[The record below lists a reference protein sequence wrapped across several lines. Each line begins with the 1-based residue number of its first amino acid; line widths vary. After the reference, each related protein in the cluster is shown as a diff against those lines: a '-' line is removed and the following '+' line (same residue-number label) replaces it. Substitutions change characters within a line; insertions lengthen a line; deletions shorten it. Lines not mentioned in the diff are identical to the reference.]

1 MTTKPSPKKA
11 PKSRRSRPETETVGE
26 QPAES
31 PSLLKDRRF
40 LGALLFLA
48 AVAVFSAG
56 FAVGHAV
63 GEDDSTVGGD
73 RQRARPGVVVAP
85 PAEGNGYL
93 GVAGTNARGL
103 AGALILDVMPG
114 SPADDAGFE
123 SGDLVVAAGDRD
135 VPSMEA
141 LARIV
146 RAAERGTSMEFTV
159 LRGDLLLTLA
169 AEIGARPP
177 EPFPPHPLPGG

>member
-1 MTTKPSPKKA
+1 
-11 PKSRRSRPETETVGE
+11 
-26 QPAES
+26 
-31 PSLLKDRRF
+31 
-40 LGALLFLA
+40 
-48 AVAVFSAG
+48 
-56 FAVGHAV
+56 
-63 GEDDSTVGGD
+63 
-73 RQRARPGVVVAP
+73 
-85 PAEGNGYL
+85 
-93 GVAGTNARGL
+93 
-103 AGALILDVMPG
+103 MPG